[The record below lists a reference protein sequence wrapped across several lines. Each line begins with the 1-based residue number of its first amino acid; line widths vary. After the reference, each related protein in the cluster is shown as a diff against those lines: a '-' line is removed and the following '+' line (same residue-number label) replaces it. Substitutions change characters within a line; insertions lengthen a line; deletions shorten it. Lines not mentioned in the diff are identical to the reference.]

1 MVCLVKTEA
10 RQRCNPER
18 KGCASA
24 AKSLQSC
31 PTLCDPR
38 DGSPPGF
45 RSLGFSRQE
54 HWSGLPF
61 PSPMPESEKWKWS
74 CSVVSDPQRPH
85 GLQPTRLLRPWDFLG
100 KSRVPLP
107 SPSGE
112 EERSEEVV
120 KSFIQG
126 SSSGSLS
133 SFRPIMW
140 LLFPHL
146 TYLWT
151 LWVLTYPSPK
161 MDLEVKASGRS
172 RTHYGLVLSLLTH
185 KGPFYVCV
193 VSPFPKKT
201 ESRDALILYS
211 IRLLT
216 VFVLAMTITLTI
228 AMIITLRCLQETNTG
243 YYPVSAVSS
252 ISEGKREA
260 DCKCLNLSPSIFC
273 LRKC

>member
-193 VSPFPKKT
+193 VSPLSQKNWEQRCFNSLLNQTFNCLCPSHDYYLDYCHDYYLKVFT
-201 ESRDALILYS
+201 RDKHW
-211 IRLLT
+211 LLP
-216 VFVLAMTITLTI
+216 
-228 AMIITLRCLQETNTG
+228 C
-243 YYPVSAVSS
+243 
-252 ISEGKREA
+252 
-260 DCKCLNLSPSIFC
+260 FC
-273 LRKC
+273 C